1 MVMWGVG
8 EDDTKGKAS
17 LITTDIHIYVKIR
30 TYRIYTLYITV
41 HEISPFPTITTKRPT
56 FRYRLLYQRGQL
68 SVGERLYQSVMPGF
82 QPPRADAWVA
92 NQAVLGVKGTGNMGN
107 MMISRKSFYFQ
118 E

>member
-1 MVMWGVG
+1 M
-8 EDDTKGKAS
+8 
-17 LITTDIHIYVKIR
+17 IDIKK
-30 TYRIYTLYITV
+30 IYTLYITV
-41 HEISPFPTITTKRPT
+41 HEICPFPTITTKRPT

-92 NQAVLGVKGTGNMGN
+92 NQAVFGVKGCEGYRKHGKHDDLTGL
-107 MMISRKSFYFQ
+107 KSPEKFPLQ